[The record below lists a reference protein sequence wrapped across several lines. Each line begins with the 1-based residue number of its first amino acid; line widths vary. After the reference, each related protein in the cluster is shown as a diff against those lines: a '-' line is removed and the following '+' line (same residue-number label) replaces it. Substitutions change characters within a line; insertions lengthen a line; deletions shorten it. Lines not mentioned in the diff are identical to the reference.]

1 MPELL
6 EVLVRGKMLT
16 GWVSVSITRSIDS
29 AAGAFEVS
37 GPGRSPYPVGPGD
50 PVQIYAS
57 GSLLLSGHVEQIDR
71 SLTGR
76 SSNVQFSGRDRS
88 ADLVD
93 CTAKGSGWRNVDL
106 VVLLQELASP
116 YAVTVENAAG
126 PRAAFD
132 TFQVRPG
139 ETAWAAMERA
149 CRLRGVLMFPDG
161 TGRLVIQEPGRNLA
175 DIELVEGLN
184 LMRAT
189 FSRNDAERFAVYT
202 VLGQRQGDDGTFA
215 DAAALVTGGATD
227 SGARGGRELVIIA
240 EATVDSQTAQERA
253 RWEATVRAARAV
265 RVLAAAPGWRQA
277 PDAGE
282 GRLWT
287 INEQVAVRSPSLD
300 LDRYLLVRTLR
311 LVQDSEGER
320 AEFELVRQDAFQPS
334 PDLQADDDPA
344 AEWLQHTSAL
354 EAEPDDIELDQ

>member
-1 MPELL
+1 M
-6 EVLVRGKMLT
+6 RGKMLT
-16 GWVSVSITRSIDS
+16 GWGSVSITRSIDS

-50 PVQIYAS
+50 PVQVYAN
-57 GSLLLSGHVEQIDR
+57 GSLMLSGHVEQIER

-76 SSNVQFSGRDRS
+76 SSSVRFSGRDRT

-93 CTAKGSGWRNVDL
+93 CTAKGSGWQNVDL
-106 VVLLQELASP
+106 LLLLQELASP
-116 YAVTVENAAG
+116 YAITVENAAG
-126 PRAAFD
+126 PRAKFA
-132 TFQVRPG
+132 TFQLRPG

-161 TGRLVIQEPGRNLA
+161 TGRLVLQEPGRNVA
-175 DIELVEGLN
+175 DIELVEGVN

-215 DAAALVTGGATD
+215 DAAALVTGAATD

-240 EATVDSQTAQERA
+240 EATVDSQTAEERA

-265 RVLAAAPGWRQA
+265 RVLAAVPGWRQS
-277 PDAGE
+277 PDAGD

-287 INEQVAVRSPSLD
+287 INEQVAVRAPSLD
-300 LDRYLLVRTLR
+300 LDRYLLVRTLT
-311 LVQDSEGER
+311 LTQDQAGER
-320 AEFELVRQDAFQPS
+320 AEFELVRHDAFQPN
-334 PDLQADDDPA
+334 PDLDAEDDPT
-344 AEWLQHTSAL
+344 AEWLRHTTQL
-354 EAEPDDIELDQ
+354 EAEPDDPEAFQ